1 MMSREQAI
9 IEVIGMDLMI
19 CMDRCVGGCDC
30 PAEAVEALQALG
42 VSGEEIDAARNR

>member
-30 PAEAVEALQALG
+30 PAEAIEALHALG
-42 VSGEEIDAARNR
+42 VTDDEIARANR